1 MSPFFP
7 SLLSKAFFFCHH
19 FEAKASIFCPNSANV
34 LIETWYNGHSSD
46 VDDVVERRVARRDDV
61 IFAEVVN
68 QPVPEMRQH

>member
-1 MSPFFP
+1 M
-7 SLLSKAFFFCHH
+7 
-19 FEAKASIFCPNSANV
+19 

-68 QPVPEMRQH
+68 QPVPEMGQLFVVGTDGCRLRPLS